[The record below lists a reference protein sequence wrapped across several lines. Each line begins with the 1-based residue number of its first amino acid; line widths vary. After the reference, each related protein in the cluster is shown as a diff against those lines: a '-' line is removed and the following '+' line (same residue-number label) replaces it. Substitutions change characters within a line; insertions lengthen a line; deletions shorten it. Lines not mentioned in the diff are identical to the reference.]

1 MKTMPKISVIVPVYN
16 VERYIGDC
24 VGSIMNQSFD
34 DFELILVD
42 DGSPD
47 NSGAICDELA
57 QTDPRISVFHT
68 GNGGVS
74 KARNFGMSKAN
85 GEWICFIDSDDYI
98 DKTYLEDFMSAEK
111 SSDLIMQGYKRF
123 YNGRILSSVD
133 FEDLKTQNTEEILAC
148 SEYKHIINSP
158 CFKLFKRSI
167 INEHALAF
175 DTGVSFGEDHLFS
188 LSYVKYVRKVT
199 YSKAKGYNYRI
210 TDSESLTRR
219 KVPYQQML
227 YYVKEA
233 DRKSKEVLTMC
244 DSEVLSK
251 AFQATYL
258 DNVFRAYRYFFS
270 AGYPFAD
277 YKKMVGE
284 LRIETIDRRGLER
297 KRRIILTIQG
307 MIPRWLSYFL
317 LKMLFRR

>member
-1 MKTMPKISVIVPVYN
+1 MITIPKISVIVPVYK
-16 VERYIGDC
+16 VEKYIGDC
-24 VGSIMNQSFD
+24 VGSITNQTFD

-57 QTDPRISVFHT
+57 RADSRITVFHT
-68 GNGGVS
+68 ENGGVS
-74 KARNFGMSKAN
+74 RARNFGMLKAK
-85 GEWICFIDSDDYI
+85 GEWICFIDSDDYV

-133 FEDLKTQNTEEILAC
+133 FEDLKTENTEEILAC

-167 INEHALAF
+167 INGHALAF

-188 LSYVKYVRKVT
+188 LSYVKYVNRVT
-199 YSKAKGYNYRI
+199 YSNAKGYNYRI

-233 DRKSKEVLTMC
+233 DRKSKEVLKVFN
-244 DSEVLSK
+244 SEALSK

-258 DNVFRAYRYFFS
+258 DNVFRTYRYFFVADYS
-270 AGYPFAD
+270 FAD
-277 YKKMVGE
+277 YKEMVGE
-284 LRIETIDRRGLER
+284 LGIETIYLRGVGG
-297 KRRIILTIQG
+297 KRRIILTIQK
-307 MIPRWLSYFL
+307 ICPRRLSYSL